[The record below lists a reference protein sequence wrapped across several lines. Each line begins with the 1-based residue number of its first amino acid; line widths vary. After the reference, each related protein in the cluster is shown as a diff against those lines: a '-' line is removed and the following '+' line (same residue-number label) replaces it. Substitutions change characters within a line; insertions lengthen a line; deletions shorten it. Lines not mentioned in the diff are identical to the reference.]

1 MTRIKVRKNVIRA
14 CCYTCVS
21 LSAITQMPAALAAS
35 SETQQIDSLQQRV
48 AQLEDTLKQPDSVV
62 HLAGYGSAG
71 YYSRSSGSSF
81 NVFSFSPIFHYQY
94 KDLMLMQAE
103 IEMGYNSDG
112 TTETVLEYAS
122 LNLILND
129 NAVLVAGQFLSPI
142 GQFRQNFH
150 PAWINKMPSKPLGFT
165 DGGAAPLTETGVE
178 LRGAFLPGGKSL
190 NYAVYIG
197 NGPRL
202 VNNAGDMDVETEG
215 NSADQ
220 NKNKVVGGRIGYLPM
235 YNLEFGVSAAVGK
248 ANIPTEADRD
258 YTVYDVDFAYQP
270 GFIEVRGEYV
280 QTKVGD
286 LASSAIPGE
295 QTWKAWYV
303 QASHKFLPSNWEA
316 VVRYGKFTPPDPT
329 AEQKQLAVSINY
341 LFAANVIAKLSYE
354 NNDATAGTVNDEN
367 RVVAQLAYGF

>member
-1 MTRIKVRKNVIRA
+1 
-14 CCYTCVS
+14 
-21 LSAITQMPAALAAS
+21 MPAALAAT
-35 SETQQIDSLQQRV
+35 SEAQQIDSLQQRV
-48 AQLEDTLKQPDSVV
+48 AQLESANKQPDSVV

-71 YYSRSSGSSF
+71 YSSRSSDSTF

-103 IEMGYNSDG
+103 IEMGYDDTG
-112 TTETVLEYAS
+112 ATETILEYAS

-142 GQFRQNFH
+142 GQFRQNMH
-150 PAWINKMPSKPLGFT
+150 PAWINKMPSKPLGFA
-165 DGGAAPLTETGVE
+165 DGGAAPLTETGLQ
-178 LRGAFLPGGKSL
+178 LRGAFLPGGNSL

-202 VNNAGDMDVETEG
+202 VDNAGEMEVETEG
-215 NSADQ
+215 NSSDE
-220 NKNKVVGGRIGYLPM
+220 NKNKVVGGRVGFLPL
-235 YNLEFGVSAAVGK
+235 YNLEIGVSAASGK
-248 ANIPTEADRD
+248 ANLPGETDRD
-258 YTVYDVDFAYQP
+258 YSVYDVDFAYQP
-270 GFIEVRGEYV
+270 GYIELRGEYV

-303 QASHKFLPSNWEA
+303 QASHKFQPSNWEA

-329 AEQKQLAVSINY
+329 AEQKQTAVSLNY
-341 LFAANVIAKLSYE
+341 LFAANVITKLSYE
-354 NNDATAGTVNDEN
+354 SNDATAGTVDDEN
-367 RVVAQLAYGF
+367 RFVAQLAYGF